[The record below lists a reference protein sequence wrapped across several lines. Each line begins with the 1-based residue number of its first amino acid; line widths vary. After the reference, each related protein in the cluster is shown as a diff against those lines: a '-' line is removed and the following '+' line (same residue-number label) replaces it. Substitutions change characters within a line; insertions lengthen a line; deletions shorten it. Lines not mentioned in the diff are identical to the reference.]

1 MKQLLREPAE
11 AKRIGVSAR
20 TLRDWRARRVVP
32 FIKIG
37 RVILFDSEQ
46 VDLALK
52 KFERKTA

>member
-20 TLRDWRARRVVP
+20 TLRDWRARRLVP

-37 RVILFDSEQ
+37 RVVLFDSEQ